1 MKKVIN
7 IILVVI
13 VACGL
18 GILLYPVIS
27 NVINNYYNS
36 SNIKQYDNEVKTL
49 SDNDVDRILAKAEEY
64 NKAVATYSYDNGIAN
79 YGDTYKEIINSYD
92 DILNFGNSL
101 IGYIEIPSINVYLP
115 IYHGDLDNVL
125 DKGSAHMEGTS
136 FPIGGAG
143 THAVISAHSG
153 YPRQKFFD
161 DIDKLKKGDTFSI
174 TVLNKKLEYKVK
186 KINIVK
192 PSDTSHT
199 RVQQGK
205 DLVTLVTCYPY
216 GVNTHR
222 LLVIAERQAN
232 NKVAK
237 QPQKVAYNQ
246 KIDKL
251 EISIIPIILT
261 LSYIYIFILK
271 WRKKKGNPY

>member
-27 NVINNYYNS
+27 NAINDYYNT

-49 SDNDVDRILAKAEEY
+49 SDNDIDSILAKAEEY

-125 DKGSAHMEGTS
+125 DKGSAHMKGTS

-222 LLVIAERQAN
+222 LLVTAERQAN

-251 EISIIPIILT
+251 EIFIIPIILT

>member
-27 NVINNYYNS
+27 NAINNYYNS

-174 TVLNKKLEYKVK
+174 TVLNKKLEYKVTE
-186 KINIVK
+186 INIVK
-192 PSDTSHT
+192 PTDTSHT

-222 LLVIAERQAN
+222 LLVTAERQAN

-251 EISIIPIILT
+251 EIAIIPIILT

>member
-1 MKKVIN
+1 MKKVITIVLVIT
-7 IILVVI
+7 III
-13 VACGL
+13 GI
-18 GILLYPVIS
+18 GILLYPLIS
-27 NVINNYYNS
+27 NAINDYYNT
-36 SNIKQYDNEVKTL
+36 SNIQQYDNQVNSL
-49 SDNDVDRILAKAEEY
+49 SDNDVDNILDKAKEY
-64 NKAVATYSYDNGIAN
+64 NRAVATSFYDNGVKN
-79 YGDTYKEIINSYD
+79 YGSDYKDIINSYD
-92 DILNFGNSL
+92 DILDFGNSL
-101 IGYIEIPSINVYLP
+101 IGYIDIPSINVYLP

-125 DKGSAHMEGTS
+125 TKGSAHMEGTS
-136 FPIGGAG
+136 FPIGGTG

-153 YPRQKFFD
+153 YPQEKFFD
-161 DIDKLKKGDTFSI
+161 DIDELKKNDTFII
-174 TVLNKKLEYKVK
+174 TILNKKLTYKVTD
-186 KINIVK
+186 INIVK

-199 RVQQGK
+199 QIKQDK

-222 LLVIAERQAN
+222 LLVTGERQAN